1 MSVLK
6 NLSKNRT
13 YDITSVRPDLKR
25 QIFTE
30 IYRNRV
36 LESIIELY
44 LTGSEK
50 DNNLFVYYDKAD
62 EGWVC
67 SAFNFDGKIAPLPE
81 ILFRKTFKHN
91 NKIITVV

>member
-30 IYRNRV
+30 IYRNRIS
-36 LESIIELY
+36 EAIIELY

-50 DNNLFVYYDKAD
+50 DNNLFVYYDKDD

-67 SAFNFDGKIAPLPE
+67 STFNFEKIAPLPE